1 MSKNIHFGIVYEKR
15 ANICHQSICKSI
27 LDPMCMSNPNI
38 FITEAY
44 KISMSTNT
52 KQREWKAETYCL
64 RDTRLTISLASG
76 WYDNTDIAE
85 VNHVRA
91 HRNVSRPRFSV
102 QTPPLI
108 HQQWVHVLVGNP
120 RVFRPQRDTSLLA
133 EDGKLGVLAV
143 WDALWQLYVVRL
155 RQNFQTWFRS
165 IRCRFRLL
173 ASRTGPALN
182 QCKQETFSTWCDLQ
196 ILFFYPNRPTVWPLL
211 TLEPGVEVN
220 LNQST
225 VRMKSLISYH
235 VLLNGAFDMTW
246 SKIELTA
253 VSK

>member
-91 HRNVSRPRFSV
+91 HRNVSCPRFSV

-182 QCKQETFSTWCDLQ
+182 QCKQETFFYLMWSANFIFLPKPTHRLTITHTWTWCRSELKPKHSQ
-196 ILFFYPNRPTVWPLL
+196 NEKPHFIPRPV
-211 TLEPGVEVN
+211 
-220 LNQST
+220 
-225 VRMKSLISYH
+225 K
-235 VLLNGAFDMTW
+235 W
-246 SKIELTA
+246 SIWYD
-253 VSK
+253 VI